1 MGLDCVD
8 PLVDNFCGIEKW
20 MGYSGWRWWL
30 RGDEGADRAAEEG
43 RNRGESEEGVLEMKL
58 LLGEGEA
65 GGAAGV

>member
-1 MGLDCVD
+1 MRLDCVD

-20 MGYSGWRWWL
+20 MRCLRWRGWL
-30 RGDEGADRAAEEG
+30 RGDEGADGAAEEG
-43 RNRGESEEGVLEMKL
+43 RDRGEGEERVLEMKL